1 MFPAGSGD
9 SGNSEPVN
17 PRRAVRAGA
26 TSGPAT
32 TSSESPPTIKLMFVS
47 HHNDVVFTLSL
58 LCPTTPYLI
67 GCNLTQRAVTS
78 CSPDDLYLFQPSVMA
93 SRVQYSGTDER
104 QKS

>member
-1 MFPAGSGD
+1 TLSRLCVPRAQQTAARLRGAQLPRNGPPAK
-9 SGNSEPVN
+9 PQ
-17 PRRAVRAGA
+17 P
-26 TSGPAT
+26 
-32 TSSESPPTIKLMFVS
+32 SESPPTIKLMFVS

-67 GCNLTQRAVTS
+67 ACNLTQRAVTS
-78 CSPDDLYLFQPSVMA
+78 CSPDDLYLLQPSVMA